1 MRLAPHASDRPA
13 TSGSTNRHEQ
23 QSRLG
28 RRGAPGTLLFQVFA
42 GNAAVFIVAL
52 LLLAVTPITIHAPI
66 RLRELAFLFV
76 GLLLLLSADLMLLR
90 RALGPLRR
98 LAETM
103 HAVDPTRPGRRAKE
117 EARAGSEILALA
129 QAFNEMLDRVETER
143 RNSAR
148 VALAAQEAERLRVA
162 RELHDEIGQ
171 TLTAVALRAEYAAG
185 QAPAQSE
192 ALVDIAETIKA
203 SLDDVRAIAREL
215 RPEALDDLGLV
226 NALIALCSRVGQQ
239 GSLRVR
245 REFDGRLPQLNADVE
260 LVIYRV
266 AQEALTNVLRH
277 SQAAQ
282 VTVSLREQDAN
293 VVLEVTDDGCGL
305 KEDLDE
311 GSGIAG
317 MRERAMLVGADLHI
331 TAEAGKGV
339 VVKLTVAQGTAQ

>member
-1 MRLAPHASDRPA
+1 MRLAPHASDLPA
-13 TSGSTNRHEQ
+13 TSGSTHRHE

-66 RLRELAFLFV
+66 RLRELAFLFG
-76 GLLLLLSADLMLLR
+76 GLLLLLIADLILLR

-117 EARAGSEILALA
+117 EAHAGSEILALA

-148 VALAAQEAERLRVA
+148 VALAAQEAERLRIA

-171 TLTAVALRAEYAAG
+171 TLTAVALRAEHAAG

-192 ALVDIAETIKA
+192 ALIDIAETIKA

-245 REFDGRLPQLNADVE
+245 RKFEGGLPQLNADVE

-282 VTVSLREQDAN
+282 VTVSLSQQDGN

-305 KEDLDE
+305 KEGLDE

-317 MRERAMLVGADLHI
+317 MRERAMLVGADLQI

-339 VVKLTVAQGTAQ
+339 AVRLKVAQGTAP